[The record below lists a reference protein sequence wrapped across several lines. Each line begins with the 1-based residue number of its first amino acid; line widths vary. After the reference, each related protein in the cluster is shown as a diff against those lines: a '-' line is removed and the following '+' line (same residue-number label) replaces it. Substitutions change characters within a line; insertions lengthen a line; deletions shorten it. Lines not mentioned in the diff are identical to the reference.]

1 MDAITQRD
9 VSSAVKR
16 MQEHFRNGLEAA
28 A

>member
-1 MDAITQRD
+1 LTKRDAKAT
-9 VSSAVKR
+9 VKR